1 MNKVHFS
8 GNKNVILM
16 NIWKVAL
23 SWERPNCDQD
33 IA

>member
-16 NIWKVAL
+16 NIWQVIL
-23 SWERPNCDQD
+23 SCEQPNFDYD

>member
-16 NIWKVAL
+16 NIWQVAL
-23 SWERPNCDQD
+23 SWERPNFDQD